1 MLAAL
6 RRGIRDEER
15 RVKWGISDSP
25 PRKRRSRAGSRERRA
40 GGSGAKSFDARKDES
55 KAPKKGQNATGT
67 AARPYKFEGVLL
79 TDTKFTS

>member
-1 MLAAL
+1 MRDL
-6 RRGIRDEER
+6 RQSSEKKEI
-15 RVKWGISDSP
+15 KS
-25 PRKRRSRAGSRERRA
+25 SRERRA

-67 AARPYKFEGVLL
+67 AARPYKFKGVLL